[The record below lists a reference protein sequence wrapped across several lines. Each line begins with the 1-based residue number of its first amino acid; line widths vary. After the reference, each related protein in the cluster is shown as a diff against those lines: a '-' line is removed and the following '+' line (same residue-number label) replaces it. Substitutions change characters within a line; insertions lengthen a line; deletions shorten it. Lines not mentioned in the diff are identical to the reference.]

1 MGKHLT
7 KEQRYQ
13 IEAYLKLNTPVS
25 QIAALIGCS
34 RRTVYRE
41 LDRGRCDLLDA
52 HYRTYTAY
60 SPDLA
65 DNRVKQNK
73 QRIGRKIKLYNCAGL
88 AELLAYYIGKQHYS
102 PETALFEI

>member
-41 LDRGRCDLLDA
+41 LDRGR
-52 HYRTYTAY
+52 
-60 SPDLA
+60 
-65 DNRVKQNK
+65 
-73 QRIGRKIKLYNCAGL
+73 
-88 AELLAYYIGKQHYS
+88 
-102 PETALFEI
+102 